1 MKTAVKKIKSFNRL
15 PHAPYQFKGMDSGF
29 LKSNGQNMLYYMA
42 NTLAE
47 LTLETTISDFANP
60 AF

>member
-1 MKTAVKKIKSFNRL
+1 
-15 PHAPYQFKGMDSGF
+15 MDSGF

>member
-1 MKTAVKKIKSFNRL
+1 MQTVVKKKKKSLNRL
-15 PHAPYQFKGMDSGF
+15 PQYQFKGMDSGF